1 MRRQAV
7 VALLVAA
14 GACASTSAQA
24 ADLPRIGVLTFE
36 PMAPVYQETFRK
48 SLREQG
54 FTDGKDVAIDW
65 RAGNGTVSRADQI
78 AADLVNMKVNVI
90 VASLTPG
97 VTAAIKATKTIPI
110 VMAPVADP
118 VATGFVKS
126 LAHPG
131 GNVTG
136 ITNVIIDL
144 GSKQIGLLREIQPN
158 LTRVA
163 VLLDARTLS
172 AKPILDE
179 VQGAARKAGV
189 QIVPVWMS
197 GTAKATEAFKTV
209 TKERVQAVL
218 VQPILGTREV
228 AGLAREHRVMS
239 IATGIASRSF
249 PHGGGLIGYGSDPI
263 EHYQR
268 AGVFV
273 AKILRGANP
282 GDLPVEQATTFELI
296 INMKTAKALGL
307 SVPKDMLVRANEV
320 IE

>member
-1 MRRQAV
+1 MRVLRLIAAIV
-7 VALLVAA
+7 VPTFVAA
-14 GACASTSAQA
+14 AALAASPTV
-24 ADLPRIGVLTFE
+24 GVLTFQ
-36 PMAPVYQETFRK
+36 PMPEIYKDAFRK

-54 FTDGKDVAIDW
+54 FVEGKNLAIEW
-65 RAGNGTVSRADQI
+65 RAGNGTVARADQL
-78 AADLVNMKVNVI
+78 AAELVRMKVSVI

-118 VATGFVKS
+118 VGTGFVKS

-131 GNVTG
+131 GNATG
-136 ITNVIIDL
+136 ITNVVVDVGGKL
-144 GSKQIGLLREIQPN
+144 LGLLREVAPGVS
-158 LTRVA
+158 RVGI
-163 VLLDARTLS
+163 LLDARTIA
-172 AKPILDE
+172 AKPLLAE
-179 VQGAARKAGV
+179 AEQAAAKAGMH
-189 QIVPVWMS
+189 IVPVWMK
-197 GTAKATEAFKTV
+197 GPADAAEGFKIV
-209 TKERVQAVL
+209 KKERVQALL
-218 VQPILGTREV
+218 VQPLLGTKEV
-228 AGLAREHRVMS
+228 ADLAQEHRLPS

-249 PHGGGLIGYGSDPI
+249 PRAGGLIGYGSDPI

-296 INMKTAKALGL
+296 LNMKTAKAIG
-307 SVPKDMLVRANEV
+307 VTIPNDMLVRASEV

>member
-1 MRRQAV
+1 MT
-7 VALLVAA
+7 LVASGFSA
-14 GACASTSAQA
+14 AQA
-24 ADLPRIGVLTFE
+24 ADIPRIGVLTFE
-36 PMAPVYQETFRK
+36 PMPQIYQEAFRK

-54 FTDGKDVAIDW
+54 FTDGKDVMINW
-65 RAGNGTVSRADQI
+65 HAGNGTVARADQI
-78 AADLVNMKVNVI
+78 AAELVRMKVRVI

-118 VATGFVKS
+118 VATGFVES

-136 ITNVIIDL
+136 ITNVVVDV
-144 GSKQIGLLREIQPN
+144 GSKLLGLLREMQPSV
-158 LTRVA
+158 TRVA
-163 VLLDARTLS
+163 FLLDSRTAA
-172 AKPILDE
+172 AKPLLE
-179 VQGAARKAGV
+179 EAQAAAAKARMH
-189 QIVPVWMS
+189 IVPVWVA
-197 GTAKATEAFKTV
+197 GPDKAAEAFQTLG
-209 TKERVQAVL
+209 RGRAQAVIA
-218 VQPILGTREV
+218 QPLLATRQV
-228 AGLAREHRVMS
+228 AELARQHRMPS

-249 PHGGGLIGYGSDPI
+249 PRAGGLIGYGSNPV
-263 EHYQR
+263 EHYER
-268 AGVFV
+268 AGIFV

-307 SVPKDMLVRANEV
+307 SVPNDMLVRANEV